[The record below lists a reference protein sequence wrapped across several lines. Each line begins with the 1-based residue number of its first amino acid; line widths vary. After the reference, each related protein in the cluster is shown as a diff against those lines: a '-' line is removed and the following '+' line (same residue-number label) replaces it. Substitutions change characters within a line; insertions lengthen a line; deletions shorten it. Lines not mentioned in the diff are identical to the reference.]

1 MPHPRQEDGHSCG
14 VHVLMVGLCFFT
26 SFFLFHFLKV
36 DLVLLMHYV
45 KVFKGEMKC
54 NFRFF
59 NFRGYFMM
67 SAKFFCTKKNF
78 PSSFSLC
85 KKK

>member
-1 MPHPRQEDGHSCG
+1 M
-14 VHVLMVGLCFFT
+14 FFT

-67 SAKFFCTKKNF
+67 SAKFFAPKRISHHHF
-78 PSSFSLC
+78 HFV
-85 KKK
+85 KKKVKEVLHLVEIEVSIG